1 MRILFITP
9 TGGRTGS
16 EMMLWYLIKALA
28 GTAFETFVFSRKAGA
43 FFTQN
48 PPTAGTYNFGK
59 RRGFLY
65 QIYEGIYYKL
75 TGRSPEEA
83 YLEKLHG
90 ELKPDIWYLNT
101 ITMPQFAALA
111 QKMGVPYLLHAH
123 ELISLYDDLKYPE
136 MKFMLE
142 NARQIICCS
151 GIVEKRF
158 KQMGFTNTVL
168 QHSFI
173 DTKEIKI
180 KEGRNKIRQALGI
193 TNDTFVWIMSGT
205 MALRKGYDFVPDLLE
220 KLPKNVC
227 IAWLGDS
234 RETGLNY
241 YLEQRVKHEN
251 LNFIALGAKGQ
262 TDYYDYLNVC
272 DGFLL
277 LAREDPYPLVMLEA
291 AYLQKPIVGFDSGG
305 ISEFVQPGMGAVVAD
320 FNLNDL
326 AAKMLAVSAGDIK
339 IDAQKL
345 KNRSLEFDVSN
356 QIDRWKDILKQNM

>member
-1 MRILFITP
+1 MKVLFITP

-16 EMMLWYLIKALA
+16 EMMLWYMIRALRN
-28 GTAFETFVFSRKAGA
+28 TPFETFVFSRKAGA
-43 FFTQN
+43 FFCQH
-48 PPTAGTYNFGK
+48 PPTAGTYNYGK

-83 YLEKLHG
+83 YLEKLHNQI
-90 ELKPDIWYLNT
+90 KPDIWYLNT

-123 ELISLYDDLKYPE
+123 ELVSIYDDLKYPE
-136 MKFMLE
+136 MKLMLE

-158 KQMGFTNTVL
+158 KQMGFINTVL
-168 QHSFI
+168 QYSFI

-180 KEGRNKIRQALGI
+180 KADRNKIRQALGI
-193 TNDTFVWIMSGT
+193 ADDTFVWVMSGT
-205 MALRKGYDFVPDLLE
+205 MALRKGYDLVPDLLE

-234 RETGLNY
+234 RQTGLNY
-241 YLEQRVKHEN
+241 YLEQRVAHET
-251 LNFIALGAKGQ
+251 LNFIALGAKDQ

-305 ISEFVQPGMGAVVAD
+305 IKEFVQAGMGAVVNGFD
-320 FNLNDL
+320 LDNL
-326 AAKMLAVSAGDIK
+326 ATKMLEVSTGAIE
-339 IDAQKL
+339 IDPQKL
-345 KNRSLEFDVSN
+345 KNRSLEFDVSS
-356 QIDRWKDILKQNM
+356 QIEGWKDILKQTL